1 MQRTSRA
8 EQGSMARGKGR
19 AGHCSTH
26 AHERR
31 MRARA
36 HATHARGT
44 QRKQSGAEQSGDE
57 QTHERGEAGMELIRV
72 VWAGSDIG
80 VLVRTAVGSQPL

>member
-1 MQRTSRA
+1 MCRMSRA

-19 AGHCSTH
+19 AQQSSTH

-44 QRKQSGAEQSGDE
+44 QRKQSGAEQSGDV
-57 QTHERGEAGMELIRV
+57 QRHERGDAGMELIRV
-72 VWAGSDIG
+72 VWAGSGIG

>member
-1 MQRTSRA
+1 
-8 EQGSMARGKGR
+8 MARSKGR
-19 AGHCSTH
+19 AQQSSTH

-36 HATHARGT
+36 HATHARDM
-44 QRKQSGAEQSGDE
+44 QHKQSGAEQSDDE
-57 QTHERGEAGMELIRV
+57 QKHERGEAGMELIRV

>member
-1 MQRTSRA
+1 MSRA

-19 AGHCSTH
+19 AQQSSTH

-36 HATHARGT
+36 HATHARARM
-44 QRKQSGAEQSGDE
+44 QHKQSGTEQSGDE

>member
-1 MQRTSRA
+1 MCRMSRA

-19 AGHCSTH
+19 AQQSSTH

-36 HATHARGT
+36 HATHARARMQHKQGGALLISRRVGG
-44 QRKQSGAEQSGDE
+44 QRLPSMREGGGK
-57 QTHERGEAGMELIRV
+57 
-72 VWAGSDIG
+72 
-80 VLVRTAVGSQPL
+80 